1 MEGQAKQFD
10 HPAECEGENEEY
22 GEGEDDYPDD
32 LKDHDAKIITAL
44 EEFCW
49 MPEFTD
55 SMHQIMQ
62 EHAHKFTDN
71 EEEQNIEWYSIFKTY
86 IQTVEELLKSFL
98 EEHSISEIELYDWW
112 IRVGEYS
119 TEALSWIDYLLAT
132 TEYSEF
138 CSMMVN
144 YKQANEWNTGD
155 QKDDFLS
162 SILNMK
168 MECPSN
174 DKATL

>member
-1 MEGQAKQFD
+1 MEAPQDQYENGVEYEANG
-10 HPAECEGENEEY
+10 EEEWEGDEE
-22 GEGEDDYPDD
+22 YPDD
-32 LKDHDAKIITAL
+32 LKDQDVKIISAL
-44 EEFCW
+44 EEFWC

-71 EEEQNIEWYSIFKTY
+71 EEEQNIECYSIFKTY
-86 IQTVEELLKSFL
+86 VKTVEGLLKTFL
-98 EEHSISEIELYDWW
+98 DEHSITDSELYDWW
-112 IRVGEYS
+112 NRVGQYS

-132 TEYSEF
+132 AEYTDF
-138 CSMMVN
+138 CSMMVD

-168 MECPSN
+168 MELPSG
-174 DKATL
+174 DKEDR